1 MGVMESEQRTRSRGR
16 LLDVQHHKNKILL
29 VLEYLEFNLWEFMRK
44 FPSTAKDLHII
55 KILHGVS
62 YCHSQKIIHQDLKP
76 RNLLIDRNK
85 ILKIADFGMS
95 RSVDVPLKIYTKKVA
110 SLCYMASEILFG
122 DGQYSAPVDIW
133 LLGTPNEETWPGVT
147 SLFPC
152 LCEIIQSPPQDL
164 AEEVPGLEPAGVDLL
179 SSASNVRATYN
190 FYNAAQVGW
199 DLNAVSAFCSTWD
212 ANMPL
217 SWRSKYGWTAFC
229 GPVGPTGQASCGL
242 CLLVTNTG
250 TGAQVT
256 VRIVDQCSNGGL
268 DLDFSVFQQL
278 DTDGSGYAQ
287 GHLIVNYQ
295 FVDCGDNPL
304 FSIIEQL

>member
-1 MGVMESEQRTRSRGR
+1 MGRFRFGIG
-16 LLDVQHHKNKILL
+16 LYILL
-29 VLEYLEFNLWEFMRK
+29 I
-44 FPSTAKDLHII
+44 S
-55 KILHGVS
+55 
-62 YCHSQKIIHQDLKP
+62 C
-76 RNLLIDRNK
+76 LIT
-85 ILKIADFGMS
+85 G
-95 RSVDVPLKIYTKKVA
+95 
-110 SLCYMASEILFG
+110 G
-122 DGQYSAPVDIW
+122 DAQ
-133 LLGTPNEETWPGVT
+133 
-147 SLFPC
+147 
-152 LCEIIQSPPQDL
+152 
-164 AEEVPGLEPAGVDLL
+164 
-179 SSASNVRATYN
+179 SASNVRATYN